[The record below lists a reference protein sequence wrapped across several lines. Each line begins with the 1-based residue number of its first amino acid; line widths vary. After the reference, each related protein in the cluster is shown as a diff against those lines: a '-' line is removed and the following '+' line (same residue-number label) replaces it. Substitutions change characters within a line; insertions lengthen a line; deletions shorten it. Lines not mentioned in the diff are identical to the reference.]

1 MKLLTAVMVDIRP
14 RGLNL
19 NNGRQQKVPACADR
33 GREGRREARSHA
45 GVCAF
50 ALWRWRFVSSSFVF
64 PWESVKYPGCCPDL
78 GEGLRHPPQADAQVY
93 IVAGLC

>member
-1 MKLLTAVMVDIRP
+1 MKLLTAVMADIRTW
-14 RGLNL
+14 GIDL
-19 NNGRQQKVPACADR
+19 NNGRQQKVPACAD
-33 GREGRREARSHA
+33 GGREARSHA

-50 ALWRWRFVSSSFVF
+50 ALWHWQFVSSSFVF